1 MSRTPKEVS
10 LGLLSAGGSSGNELD
25 IQAEDLDDL
34 LDLCVIAHLADADLV
49 RLVSRDLDRQVS
61 VGQSQDQI

>member
-10 LGLLSAGGSSGNELD
+10 LGLLSAGGSSGNEID

-34 LDLCVIAHLADADLV
+34 LRQLDSSLVALARIQGVYCAP
-49 RLVSRDLDRQVS
+49 R
-61 VGQSQDQI
+61 